1 LTRYRHTGKRP
12 SPRSTASIRLRLLPL
27 VVTLIVSAGCLLVPR
42 GARAEWPDRVVR
54 LIVPFG
60 AGSSSDTIARVVASK
75 MSDQLGRQVIVE
87 NRVGGSTIIGTEA
100 IARAV
105 PDGYTIGLANTSTH
119 ATTVALTAKLPFS
132 PTKDFSPIAMIGSSP
147 LLLLGSP
154 EKPFKTLPEFIRLA
168 KAQPGALTY
177 ASAGTG
183 TLTHLAGELVK
194 WKTGID
200 VIHVPYHG
208 TEQSLIDLMAG
219 RIDMVV
225 GTIAP
230 SLAQIRQGKLLAF
243 AMMSDKRNPT
253 LPEVPT
259 IGEAGA
265 LGCEAALWTA
275 MVAPAGVQPAI
286 IARLNQSVAAAVN
299 SPEVQNALNI
309 QGITPELGSPEDVA
323 ARIRTD
329 VEKWKAVADAAKIS
343 GTE

>member
-1 LTRYRHTGKRP
+1 MGKLP
-12 SPRSTASIRLRLLPL
+12 TPRSGEAIRLRLWS
-27 VVTLIVSAGCLLVPR
+27 LIVALIISAACLLVPQA
-42 GARAEWPDRVVR
+42 ARADWPDRVIR
-54 LIVPFG
+54 IIVPFG

-75 MSDQLGRQVIVE
+75 MSEQLRQQVIIE
-87 NRVGGSTIIGTEA
+87 NRVGGSTIIGTEQ
-100 IARAV
+100 IAKAA

-119 ATTVALTAKLPFS
+119 AVTAALMAKLPFD

-154 EKPFKTLPEFIRLA
+154 AKPSKTLQEFVRLA

-177 ASAGTG
+177 ASAGTA
-183 TLTHLAGELVK
+183 TLTHFAGELVK

-200 VIHVPYHG
+200 VVHVPYHG
-208 TEQSLIDLMAG
+208 TEESLIDLMTG

-230 SLAQIRQGKLLAF
+230 SLAQIREGKLLAF
-243 AMMSDKRNPT
+243 ALLSDKRSPL
-253 LPEVPT
+253 LPDVPT
-259 IGEAGA
+259 NSEAGA
-265 LGCEAALWTA
+265 PDCEAALWTA
-275 MVAPAGVQPAI
+275 FVAPLGVPPANI
-286 IARLNQSVAAAVN
+286 TRLNQAVVAAVN

-309 QGITPELGSPEDVA
+309 QGITPEYGSPEEVA

-329 VEKWKAVADAAKIS
+329 VEKWKAVAVSAKIS